1 MNHSLLRISTALL
14 CLALSVA
21 WLASGTALA
30 QYPEKPVR
38 AIVPFAPGSSN
49 DLMARLTTPL
59 MSRDMGQQVIIINM
73 PGADGRIGIEAM
85 ARSAPD
91 GYTILYSGGAISLIP
106 ALRKNVPYDPDK
118 DVQPVAELASGPYIV
133 AVTPKLPARNL
144 AELVKYAQDNPGK
157 LNAATAGNSSFM
169 AIVMFAALTGSKVE
183 TINYKGTGPAA
194 LALMA
199 GEVQLASME
208 ASAFANF
215 IPSGKIRGLVV
226 AGPKRVPGLPDVPTS
241 REAGMPEYMVGT
253 AFGVYTKRG
262 TPMPILRRLNTE
274 VNKAVANPEV
284 SKRLRNAGL
293 EPSATTV
300 EEYTEQYQ
308 KDVARWKSVVVKAGL
323 PLQD

>member
-1 MNHSLLRISTALL
+1 MNHPSPRAATLL
-14 CLALSVA
+14 CLALSVT
-21 WLASGTALA
+21 WLASGAA
-30 QYPEKPVR
+30 IAEYPEKPVR

-59 MSRDMGQQVIIINM
+59 MSRDMGQQVVIVNM
-73 PGADGRIGIEAM
+73 PGADGRIGIDAM
-85 ARSAPD
+85 VRSAPD

-106 ALRKNVPYDPDK
+106 ALRKTVPFDPDR
-118 DVQPVAELASGPYIV
+118 DVQPIAELASGPYIV
-133 AVTPKLPARNL
+133 AATPKLPVRNL

-157 LNAATAGNSSFM
+157 LNAAVSGNSSFM
-169 AIVMFAALTGSKVE
+169 AIVMFQALTGGKVE

-215 IPSGKIRGLVV
+215 IPSGKIRGLAV
-226 AGPKRVPGLPDVPTS
+226 AGPRRVLGLPDVPTT
-241 REAGMPEYMVGT
+241 REAGMPDYLVGT
-253 AFGVYTKRG
+253 AFGVYTRGG
-262 TPMPILRRLNTE
+262 TPMPILRRLNAE
-274 VNKAVANPEV
+274 INKAVASAEV
-284 SKRLRNAGL
+284 TKHLRTSGL

-300 EEYTEQYQ
+300 EEYTQQYR
-308 KDVARWKSVVVKAGL
+308 KDVARWKSVVAKAGL